1 MSEQQKLDA
10 KRSHHKS
17 EVEQLQQ
24 DLANI
29 NKQEA
34 FIVKAL
40 EKKVN

>member
-1 MSEQQKLDA
+1 VSEQQKLDA

-17 EVEQLQQ
+17 ELEQLKQ

-34 FIVKAL
+34 FIVTAL
-40 EKKVN
+40 EKKVS